1 MKYEVIWTPQAES
14 LLTQLWLSS
23 RDHEAFREACESIDQ
38 QLAAEPLE
46 AGEKRNEDRRIL
58 FADALASRLRCR
70 RENGRSESC
79 SSRGRGCGRVTD
91 V

>member
-58 FADALASRLRCR
+58 FADALAVTFAVSPRERKVRILFVSRTRMR
-70 RENGRSESC
+70 PGH
-79 SSRGRGCGRVTD
+79 
-91 V
+91 